1 MANEIMSG
9 LFGMSPEDYATRR
22 DQQLQQQALQFAQL
36 SPAQQAQMG
45 FYTAG
50 GRIGGAVGGLLGVQ
64 DPELMRVKQRQS
76 LLQGI
81 DLNDPAALRER
92 ASVAMQQGDVA
103 AASQLAQRAMAVEE
117 GLAKIASEQANQ
129 AQRQAGAIENLAQAE
144 KARMEAT
151 KIEGASKQEEELRKA
166 LSQLPADASD
176 KDVENVVRQFGNP
189 DKILAAVTKRQEAE
203 ANRIAKAE
211 LEREKAEERARRDQ
225 EQREFRMAL
234 AALSAQQRSATNA
247 LQQQLLQT
255 RIDDLNAKQEDKAA
269 AAKLKQDQALNH
281 AAKVITDVQEATGLV
296 NGMTT
301 GLTGKTSSLVPGTD
315 AYNLNQRLLTIKAN
329 LGFDR
334 LQQMRDAS
342 PTGGALG
349 QVAVQELNALQSTV
363 GSLEIGQDRKE
374 LVKNLEK
381 IDHHYQNWI
390 RTTKGE
396 KPITIEEYRKQKAPQ
411 ATPPAQGGAGSWS
424 IRPK

>member
-1 MANEIMSG
+1 MANEVMSG

-129 AQRQAGAIENLAQAE
+129 AQRQAGAIQNLAQAE
-144 KARMEAT
+144 KARMEAA
-151 KIEGASKQEEELRKA
+151 KIEGVSKQEEDLRKA

-203 ANRIAKAE
+203 ANRIAKAQ
-211 LEREKAEERARRDQ
+211 LEQEKAEAQAKRDQ

-234 AALSAQQRSATNA
+234 ASLSAQQRSATNA
-247 LQQQLLQT
+247 LQQQLLQS
-255 RIDDLNAKQEDKAA
+255 RIDDLNAQKEDKAA

-281 AAKVITDVQEATGLV
+281 AAKVITDVQEATSLV

-315 AYNLNQRLLTIKAN
+315 AYNLNNRLLTIKAN